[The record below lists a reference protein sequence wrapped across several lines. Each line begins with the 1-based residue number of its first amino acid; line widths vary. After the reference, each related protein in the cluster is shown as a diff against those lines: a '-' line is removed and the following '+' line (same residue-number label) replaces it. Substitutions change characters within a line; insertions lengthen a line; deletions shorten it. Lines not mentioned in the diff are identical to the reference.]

1 MVITFIPDIASRAGA
16 DQLADFNRLLADF
29 GRERAQVLVVT
40 AKTAREVRNYAEDNG
55 ISLPILADP
64 GREMARAFEADG
76 GDAVRSVTVFAD
88 TEGVVVRRFDPAPA
102 DGQAEALLAAVRAHG
117 SGHIA
122 PEPSDTI
129 DEHPN

>member
-1 MVITFIPDIASRAGA
+1 
-16 DQLADFNRLLADF
+16 
-29 GRERAQVLVVT
+29 VT

-122 PEPSDTI
+122 PEPADTI
-129 DEHPN
+129 DEHPS